1 MQLLGNYVLFLR
13 FLISLI
19 AELIINEYIKIF
31 VPNPIKTTKPD
42 NEVNFCIQSNR
53 YGNETESRILIK
65 RNKRQIKKIDN
76 CLTSTQKDTYEQM
89 PQA

>member
-1 MQLLGNYVLFLR
+1 MLKVGSWISDCSRFRFSYLKFLVNSSRINRLGATRTEKMQLLGNYVLFLR

-42 NEVNFCIQSNR
+42 NEVNFCI
-53 YGNETESRILIK
+53 
-65 RNKRQIKKIDN
+65 
-76 CLTSTQKDTYEQM
+76 
-89 PQA
+89 